1 MQVAGIQYKIDWRK
15 FKRGYSVFFP
25 CLNDSSSKKEVRA
38 VMKRL
43 RIDVFIKTT
52 IEEGVKGIRV
62 WRV

>member
-1 MQVAGIQYKIDWRK
+1 MKVAGIQYKIDWRK

-25 CLNDSSSKKEVRA
+25 CLDDSSSKKEVRA

-43 RIDVFIKTT
+43 HIDVFIKTT

-62 WRV
+62 WRI

>member
-1 MQVAGIQYKIDWRK
+1 MQVAGISYKIDWRK

-25 CLNDSSSKKEVRA
+25 CLNDSSSKKEVQK
-38 VMKRL
+38 VMRRL
-43 RIDVFIKTT
+43 KMDVFIKTT

>member
-1 MQVAGIQYKIDWRK
+1 MQVAGIQYNIDWRK

-43 RIDVFIKTT
+43 RMEVFIKTT
-52 IEEGVKGIRV
+52 VEEGIKGIRV
-62 WRV
+62 WRL

>member
-25 CLNDSSSKKEVRA
+25 CLNDSSSKKEVLA
-38 VMKRL
+38 VTKRL
-43 RIDVFIKTT
+43 GIEVFIKTT
-52 IEEGVKGIRV
+52 IEEGIKGIRV

>member
-1 MQVAGIQYKIDWRK
+1 MQVAGIQYNIDWRK

-25 CLNDSSSKKEVRA
+25 CLNDSSAKKEVRV

>member
-25 CLNDSSSKKEVRA
+25 CLNDSSAKKEVRA

-43 RIDVFIKTT
+43 RMEVFIKTT
-52 IEEGVKGIRV
+52 IEEGIKGIRV
-62 WRV
+62 WRI

>member
-1 MQVAGIQYKIDWRK
+1 MRVAGIQYKIDWRK

-43 RIDVFIKTT
+43 RMEVFIKTT
-52 IEEGVKGIRV
+52 IEEGIKGIRV
-62 WRV
+62 WRI